1 MKTFLNIKWLSIAI
15 FILNLQSAIIN
26 THSSNLYAQ
35 DLQLFEHTWYFV
47 NGELNGEEF
56 FPTENLTPELF
67 FIDDFIDVGYTFCSG
82 GATFEEINYNNDIFE
97 ILGDVF
103 LLVDECFFPDH
114 ENELLLMQ
122 KHNLFYGDFQITGIP
137 NNPFTYNI
145 ESVEDYLQL
154 TIENGEGDWAVYNS
168 VLLSTNLFHQN
179 SFTIYPNPVKDNLSI
194 NNNTSNQSVTAT
206 IYDVSGKEL
215 QSYYVEANIS
225 SLNVKSLISG
235 LYFIVFEN
243 EEGERVSK
251 KFVKR

>member
-1 MKTFLNIKWLSIAI
+1 L
-15 FILNLQSAIIN
+15 
-26 THSSNLYAQ
+26 
-35 DLQLFEHTWYFV
+35 V
-47 NGELNGEEF
+47 
-56 FPTENLTPELF
+56 

-154 TIENGEGDWAVYNS
+154 TIENGNGDWAVYNS
-168 VLLSTNLFHQN
+168 VLLSTATFHQN
-179 SFTIYPNPVKDNLSI
+179 SFTLYPNPANETLYISKTFDQFV
-194 NNNTSNQSVTAT
+194 QSS
-206 IYDVSGKEL
+206 IYDLSGKLL
-215 QSYYVEANIS
+215 QR
-225 SLNVKSLISG
+225 NVVDATQTQIDVGHFKSG
-235 LYFIVFEN
+235 VYFVVFEN
-243 EEGERVSK
+243 KSGEKITR
-251 KFVKR
+251 KFVKQ